1 LVESVSAS
9 LEQTNTKDPSICVTL
24 KPSRAKIVQNIS
36 DALEYSCKKEVHLSL
51 KL

>member
-24 KPSRAKIVQNIS
+24 VLVSSNNPPPPPQKKLTSSRGGNW
-36 DALEYSCKKEVHLSL
+36 C
-51 KL
+51 